1 METRSRKRAEA
12 SSAAPSSSSS
22 GPTTRASKRARLSVS
37 SSSSSIPATVSSAQ
51 ISTRSRASSTV
62 PEPSLPSAAALMD
75 SSANES
81 SGSRGCRDHRR
92 SKNSD
97 KDGSDKGKEKEHE
110 VRVRDRDRDRDAERN
125 LGLNMESGGGNGG
138 GGGGDDDDND
148 SEGGG
153 GILHQNLTSASSAL
167 QGLLRKIGA
176 GLDDL
181 LPSSAIGSAS
191 SSHQSGRLKKI
202 LSGLRAD
209 GEEGRQV
216 EALTQLCEMLSIG
229 TEESLS
235 TFSVDSFVP
244 VLVGL
249 LNHESNPD
257 IMLLA
262 ARALTHLCDVL
273 PSSCAAVVHYGA
285 VSCFCA
291 RLLTIEYMD
300 LAEQVGPLA
309 CFDIFID

>member
-1 METRSRKRAEA
+1 MDSTAPVESSSRSRRNK
-12 SSAAPSSSSS
+12 
-22 GPTTRASKRARLSVS
+22 
-37 SSSSSIPATVSSAQ
+37 
-51 ISTRSRASSTV
+51 
-62 PEPSLPSAAALMD
+62 
-75 SSANES
+75 NES
-81 SGSRGCRDHRR
+81 
-92 SKNSD
+92 
-97 KDGSDKGKEKEHE
+97 SDKGKEKEHE
-110 VRVRDRDRDRDAERN
+110 VRVRDNRDVRDRERDN
-125 LGLNMESGGGNGG
+125 LGLNMESGNNNPNE
-138 GGGGDDDDND
+138 DDDND

-153 GILHQNLTSASSAL
+153 IGAFHQNLTSASSAL
-167 QGLLRKIGA
+167 QGLLRKLGA

-181 LPSSAIGSAS
+181 LPSSGMPSAS

-209 GEEGRQV
+209 GEEGKQV

-262 ARALTHLCDVL
+262 ARAITHLCDVL

-285 VSCFCA
+285 VSCFVA

-300 LAEQVGPLA
+300 LAEQVCLL
-309 CFDIFID
+309 FY